1 MDLNKEIDKLDL
13 YSFDNIME
21 ETLQFCVFI
30 LKRHL
35 NFDSIVIS
43 VIETNRVRWLL
54 IENFSKN
61 LDMSFLPASRSLKLT
76 ESPGVV
82 ELAWITEKILVYN
95 SREEILERTAATNIP
110 SNLERVIS
118 FSINDLIFQLCRTA
132 DLPPYSENDIFKVKK
147 AKKMLLKMINLSV
160 AMEEMKEQERR
171 RKDASSMLFH
181 DVTNKLSIISGLIY
195 LIEEDGNNDPTFN
208 SLKENV
214 SLLETLFSKFQITM
228 ESYEEL
234 TVVIE
239 EVEINTLIDEV
250 IKLYNPHIQKKKH
263 KITIKLLDNV
273 KIKTDRLGI
282 KRVIDNL
289 ISNGIKYTPDGGE
302 ITIQTSIDK
311 NQFKIT
317 IIDTGHGISEN
328 DLKHVFTKYS
338 PVHQM
343 ASQSERGLGLGLWS
357 CQMIMNKLGGE
368 ITVNSE
374 GRGKGSSFEV
384 VIPL

>member
-1 MDLNKEIDKLDL
+1 MDLNNEIDKLDL
-13 YSFDNIME
+13 YSFDNIIN

-30 LKRHL
+30 LRRHL

-61 LDMSFLPASRSLKLT
+61 LDMSFLPASRGLKLT

-82 ELAWITEKILVYN
+82 ELAWITEKIQVYN

-132 DLPPYSENDIFKVKK
+132 NLPPFSDNDIFKVKK

-160 AMEEMKEQERR
+160 AMEIMKEQERR
-171 RKDASSMLFH
+171 RKDACSMLFH

-195 LIEEDGNNDPTFN
+195 LIDEDGYTDQSSY

-228 ESYEEL
+228 QSYDEL
-234 TVVIE
+234 TLVIE
-239 EVEINTLIDEV
+239 EVEINSLIDDV

-263 KITIKLLDNV
+263 KIINKLHDNIKIN
-273 KIKTDRLGI
+273 TDQLGM

-289 ISNGIKYTPDGGE
+289 ISNAIKYTPDEGK
-302 ITIQTSIDK
+302 ITIQTSIDEK
-311 NQFKIT
+311 QCKIT

-343 ASQSERGLGLGLWS
+343 ASRNERGLGLGLWS

-368 ITVNSE
+368 ISVYSE
-374 GRGKGSSFEV
+374 GRGKGSSFEI